1 MRCRLSVVAVV
12 MVALAYSDSGAQDKA
27 AFKSGPAPKGYVGG
41 PFQAYT
47 VNGKRGKD
55 RFHCPVLEFGLDP
68 VIGIF
73 VREGD
78 TPPADDAAVL
88 ELLKKADEAVKRH
101 DELSFLK
108 SFAVFVTPEARSS
121 INQAKI
127 DDVDT
132 LIKQSGARE
141 KLERRLRAA
150 AKPLEHVIVGYVGPD
165 QLPKWELAKEPGVTV
180 LVYAKHKVLE
190 NYAFPEGKL
199 TSADTDAIMKRV
211 DELMKERRKGK
222 K

>member
-1 MRCRLSVVAVV
+1 MRCRLFAA
-12 MVALAYSDSGAQDKA
+12 VALVAALACSETGAQDKA
-27 AFKSGPAPKGYVGG
+27 AFKSGLAPKSFVGG
-41 PFQAYT
+41 TFQAYT
-47 VNGKRGKD
+47 VNGKRGKE

-132 LIKQSGARE
+132 LIKQSEARE

-150 AKPLEHVIVGYVGPD
+150 AKPLEHVIVGYIGPD
-165 QLPKWELAKEPGVTV
+165 QLTKWQVAKEPGVTV
-180 LVYAKHKVLE
+180 LLYAKHKVLE

-199 TSADTDAIMKRV
+199 TSNDVGAIMKRV